1 VSLTVKQQSFLEHY
15 LACWNASEAVRR
27 MGYTGTRANR
37 AGEDYLSKPDIQ
49 AAIKQRLTELQMS
62 ADEVLTRLTSHARS
76 SMAPFIRRDTDGDL
90 YGFDLS
96 ETQPLHLIKKA
107 SVTRRRQKD
116 DKDDIITV
124 ETVTIE
130 LYDAQAALQLLGRHH
145 KLFVDRTELTGKDG
159 APIEVTSTVM
169 DEAAKEL
176 ETWRKQMTDKL
187 SSMPSAA
194 PTPPTSS
201 TDSA

>member
-1 VSLTVKQQSFLEHY
+1 VSELTTKQRAFVDAY
-15 LACWNASEAVRR
+15 LTHWNASQAARDA
-27 MGYTGTRANR
+27 GYKGKRANQQ
-37 AGEDYLSKPDIQ
+37 GQDYLSKPVIQ
-49 AAIKQRLTELQMS
+49 TAIAARLAELKMS
-62 ADEVLTRLTSHARS
+62 ADEVLTRLTSHARG

-116 DKDDIITV
+116 DKDQIVTV

-145 KLFVDRTELTGKDG
+145 KLFVDRTEVTGKDG
-159 APIEVTSTVM
+159 APIEVS
-169 DEAAKEL
+169 DARSRLSNILEKRAA
-176 ETWRKQMTDKL
+176 
-187 SSMPSAA
+187 AA
-194 PTPPTSS
+194 AAERDPG
-201 TDSA
+201 DSPGAL